1 MQGILL
7 VRKDGN
13 SGFVVVIEMSEG
25 CSGADAWSLVER
37 LQSTTGSSSV
47 ATSVAPIEVS
57 P

>member
-13 SGFVVVIEMSEG
+13 SGFVAIEMSEG
-25 CSGADAWSLVER
+25 CSDADAWSLVER
-37 LQSTTGSSSV
+37 LQSTTDSSSV